1 MYNTY
6 TQKKQNV
13 LNDEERKLK
22 RESILKKESGE
33 PQWIKDITKGILADN
48 ENAITSGIA
57 KNIAQTDSNLTR
69 WDNELNQLGVTE
81 VIRASIFKG

>member
-13 LNDEERKLK
+13 LSDEERKLK

-33 PQWIKDITKGILADN
+33 PQWVKDITKGMLADN
-48 ENAITSGIA
+48 DSAVSSGVA
-57 KNIAQTDSNLTR
+57 KNIAKTDSYLTR

-81 VIRASIFKG
+81 VIRTSIFKG